1 MNKTIQMFVD
11 YLKFERNYSPNTIKA
26 YVSDLERYYAYLLK
40 INKTDDDVSR
50 DEIRNYLKEL
60 VEEGSSKRTVK
71 RHISSLRHYYWFLQ
85 YKEIVTNDPTIY
97 IKSPKAVN
105 PLPRVL
111 FSSEVEQLLEA
122 NRQRTDYLRDR
133 DQAILEF
140 LFATGI
146 RASELINLTLQ
157 DINYSAQT
165 INIIGKGDK
174 QRTVICDKKTLNTLN
189 TYVKGLRNTLLKRR
203 KDPRPT
209 NIVFLNFQGNKL
221 TLQGLEKIL
230 MNIEQKTGEYL
241 DLHPH
246 LFRHSFATNLL
257 DHGADIRVIQEL
269 LGHES
274 LDTTS
279 IYTHISEEKIVSDY
293 MRYHPRQ
300 FVNKDKKE
308 E

>member
-1 MNKTIQMFVD
+1 MFVD

>member
-1 MNKTIQMFVD
+1 MFVD

-300 FVNKDKKE
+300 FVDKDEKE
-308 E
+308 D